1 MADDSGNEDQWLY
14 GDSNQEAVE
23 NGSKEEENNDNAPEA
38 PPGEEPV
45 IESREEENPIPADR
59 EEGQLS
65 AEEEQPEQTTQQ
77 ENENEEEDD
86 DSDDDDVHV
95 TIGDIKTSP
104 TYTTLNLKRGP
115 LPSAAGGDKA
125 KYNSLSLQQ
134 PGKFSIEEFEAV
146 GTINGVQAHDFNLDS
161 LEDKPWRKPG
171 ADITD
176 YFNYGFNEET
186 WRAYCERQKR
196 MRIHESGV
204 GLGQIGGPG
213 KGNIPVAIVNDNSKY
228 SGSMGPK
235 KAGPPPGRKL
245 AGSIDV
251 IGGTSLAS
259 RRSLDKPAATAK
271 ENVIEVMTADR
282 REYSRKPFPD
292 MSVPP
297 PGLPPFDIPPPH
309 NLIPPITTFSSHH
322 GTTPYG
328 AGEFYTPEADPYYH
342 SYEPTQD
349 SQWMNQNLGTKKA
362 DRMKRG
368 ELARRGG
375 AIDSKKRTETTSY
388 YYQSWDSASGAEMGH
403 PPPPIGMGGPAP
415 TALVVPLPLANSSS
429 TGVSSPIRSSSKD
442 RKEEPGL
449 VSQDSSQDAFGGS
462 VKGSGSVSGRG
473 DPDDERIKDDMVV
486 APPPPPPKEK
496 EGRHRDRSHR
506 HRSRSRSTERRRR
519 HKSRSRSPGHRHR
532 KKKSRREREV
542 KEESE

>member
-14 GDSNQEAVE
+14 GDSNQETIE
-23 NGSKEEENNDNAPEA
+23 NGSKEEEKSDNVQEP
-38 PPGEEPV
+38 PPGEDIV
-45 IESREEENPIPADR
+45 NDSREEENPAPVDR

-65 AEEEQPEQTTQQ
+65 AEEEQAEQTTQQ
-77 ENENEEEDD
+77 DNDNEDEDD
-86 DSDDDDVHV
+86 DSEDDVHV
-95 TIGDIKTSP
+95 VIGDIKTSP

-213 KGNIPVAIVNDNSKY
+213 KVSEFLGSTSGNIPVAIVNDNSKY

-309 NLIPPITTFSSHH
+309 NLIPPITTA
-322 GTTPYG
+322 PYG

-349 SQWMNQNLGTKKA
+349 SQWMNQ
-362 DRMKRG
+362 
-368 ELARRGG
+368 
-375 AIDSKKRTETTSY
+375 
-388 YYQSWDSASGAEMGH
+388 SWDSASGAEMAH
-403 PPPPIGMGGPAP
+403 PPPPIGMSGSASS
-415 TALVVPLPLANSSS
+415 ALVVPLPLANAPPAP
-429 TGVSSPIRSSSKD
+429 VSPPVHSGSKEH
-442 RKEEPGL
+442 KEEPGL
-449 VSQDSSQDAFGGS
+449 ASQDSSQDAFGGS
-462 VKGSGSVSGRG
+462 IKGSGSMSGRG

>member
-14 GDSNQEAVE
+14 GDSNQETSE
-23 NGSKEEENNDNAPEA
+23 NGNKEEEKVDSVDESSIPL
-38 PPGEEPV
+38 PTEEPK
-45 IESREEENPIPADR
+45 ESKDEEEPMTADR

-65 AEEEQPEQTTQQ
+65 GEEEQQEQTNQQ
-77 ENENEEEDD
+77 DNDNEDDDD
-86 DSDDDDVHV
+86 DSDDDDVNV
-95 TIGDIKTSP
+95 VIGDIKTSP

-115 LPSAAGGDKA
+115 LSSATGAEKA

-134 PGKFSIEEFEAV
+134 PGKFSIDEFEAV
-146 GTINGVQAHDFNLDS
+146 GTINGVQAHEFNLDS

-213 KGNIPVAIVNDNSKY
+213 KVSEFLASSSGNIPVAIVNDNSKY

-259 RRSLDKPAATAK
+259 RRSLDKPAAPAK

-309 NLIPPITTFSSHH
+309 NLIPPITGFSSHH

-328 AGEFYTPEADPYYH
+328 AGEFYTPETDPYY

-349 SQWMNQNLGTKKA
+349 SQWMNQT
-362 DRMKRG
+362 
-368 ELARRGG
+368 
-375 AIDSKKRTETTSY
+375 
-388 YYQSWDSASGAEMGH
+388 WDSSGAPEMGQ
-403 PPPPIGMGGPAP
+403 PPPSMNINNAP
-415 TALVVPLPLANSSS
+415 PSALVVPLPLANA
-429 TGVSSPIRSSSKD
+429 SPSAPSPGHSNSKSID
-442 RKEEPGL
+442 SHKEVPEPGL
-449 VSQDSSQDAFGGS
+449 ASQDSSQDAFGGS
-462 VKGSGSVSGRG
+462 IKGSGSVSGRG
-473 DPDDERIKDDMVV
+473 DLDDDRMKDDMVV